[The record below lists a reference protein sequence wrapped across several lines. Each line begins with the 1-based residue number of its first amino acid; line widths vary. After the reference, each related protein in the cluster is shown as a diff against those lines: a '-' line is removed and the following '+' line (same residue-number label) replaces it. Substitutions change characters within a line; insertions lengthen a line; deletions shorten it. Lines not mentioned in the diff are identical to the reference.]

1 MIKPLSLASFNWKVL
16 LKSLFCQVLVLAIV
30 MAFGVTVFGDLARD
44 VMRVL
49 GESNLREFANS
60 TIASIMNGTFN
71 SADFTAQLN
80 AVISNVQENIKSI
93 HYPFAWGGATLS
105 YIVVILTLL
114 VYRLFVSYTDVTVEC
129 QLEEFMTSNA
139 SRPFIW
145 FLLKKQGRTWAFS
158 ALQLLC
164 TVPLDLLILT
174 GCLGLYLTFLI
185 AFGWW
190 TIIPVLI
197 IALVLYAARQT
208 VFAFCL
214 PAVVCEDMSA
224 RQAFKYGASR
234 IVFRFWSVF
243 WKTLIVIGS
252 MTAISAAA
260 LVCISNPV
268 WCTVV
273 ITIPNL
279 LLFFCLKCV
288 NIVEYFNA
296 HNRPYFYKRVVIEG
310 TDRYNKRLAR
320 KQRKSPKPQS
330 QDIGQNR

>member
-60 TIASIMNGTFN
+60 TIASIINGTFN

-80 AVISNVQENIKSI
+80 AVISNVQDNIKSI

-105 YIVVILTLL
+105 YIVVVLTLL

-145 FLLKKQGRTWAFS
+145 FLLKKQGKTWAFS

-164 TVPLDLLILT
+164 TVPLDLLIIT
-174 GCLGLYLTFLI
+174 GCLGLYLTF
-185 AFGWW
+185 
-190 TIIPVLI
+190 
-197 IALVLYAARQT
+197 
-208 VFAFCL
+208 
-214 PAVVCEDMSA
+214 
-224 RQAFKYGASR
+224 
-234 IVFRFWSVF
+234 
-243 WKTLIVIGS
+243 
-252 MTAISAAA
+252 
-260 LVCISNPV
+260 
-268 WCTVV
+268 
-273 ITIPNL
+273 
-279 LLFFCLKCV
+279 
-288 NIVEYFNA
+288 
-296 HNRPYFYKRVVIEG
+296 
-310 TDRYNKRLAR
+310 
-320 KQRKSPKPQS
+320 
-330 QDIGQNR
+330 

>member
-1 MIKPLSLASFNWKVL
+1 ML

-60 TIASIMNGTFN
+60 TIASIINGTFN

-105 YIVVILTLL
+105 YIVVVLTLL

-145 FLLKKQGRTWAFS
+145 FLLKKQGKTWAFS

-164 TVPLDLLILT
+164 TVPLDLLIIT

-243 WKTLIVIGS
+243 WKTLIVIGL
-252 MTAISAAA
+252 MAAISAAA
-260 LVCISNPV
+260 LVHISNPV

-279 LLFFCLKCV
+279 LLFFYLKCV
-288 NIVEYFNA
+288 NILKRSEQNFKREELSALNA
-296 HNRPYFYKRVVIEG
+296 SKKG
-310 TDRYNKRLAR
+310 KRLTLPLKSCIMKDKRHCNILAR
-320 KQRKSPKPQS
+320 IAS
-330 QDIGQNR
+330 

>member
-1 MIKPLSLASFNWKVL
+1 MIKSLSLAAFNWKVL
-16 LKSLFCQVLVLAIV
+16 LKSLFCQVLVLAILA
-30 MAFGVTVFGDLARD
+30 AFGVTVFGDLARD

-49 GESNLREFANS
+49 SESNLREFANS
-60 TIASIMNGTFN
+60 TIASIMSGNFN
-71 SADFTAQLN
+71 SADFTTELN
-80 AVISNVQENIKSI
+80 AVISNIQANISSI

-105 YIVVILTLL
+105 YIVVVLALL

-158 ALQLLC
+158 SLQLLC
-164 TVPLDLLILT
+164 AVPLDLLIIT

-190 TIIPVLI
+190 TIIPVLV
-197 IALVLYAARQT
+197 IALLMYSVRQT
-208 VFAFCL
+208 IFAFCL
-214 PAVVCEDMSA
+214 PAVVCETDMSA

-234 IVFRFWSVF
+234 IVFRFWRVF
-243 WKTLIVIGS
+243 WKTLIVIS
-252 MTAISAAA
+252 LMAVICTLAIMYIYNS
-260 LVCISNPV
+260 I
-268 WCTVV
+268 WCTLV
-273 ITIPNL
+273 ITVPNL

-288 NIVEYFNA
+288 NIVEYFDS

-310 TDRYNKRLAR
+310 TDRYNRRLAR
-320 KQRKSPKPQS
+320 KNKRS
-330 QDIGQNR
+330 NNN

>member
-1 MIKPLSLASFNWKVL
+1 MIKPLSLAAFNWKVL

-49 GESNLREFANS
+49 AESQLREFANS
-60 TIASIMNGTFN
+60 TIASIMNGSFN

-80 AVISNVQENIKSI
+80 AVISNVQASI
-93 HYPFAWGGATLS
+93 SSIRYPFAWGGATLS
-105 YIVVILTLL
+105 YIVVFLALL
-114 VYRLFVSYTDVTVEC
+114 LYRLFVSYTDVTVEY

-145 FLLKKQGRTWAFS
+145 FLLKKQGKTWAFS

-164 TVPLDLLILT
+164 ALPLDLLILT

-214 PAVVCEDMSA
+214 PAVACEDMST

-243 WKTLIVIGS
+243 WKTLVVIS
-252 MTAISAAA
+252 LMAVISALA
-260 LVCISNPV
+260 VMYIPNPM

-273 ITIPNL
+273 VTVPNL
-279 LLFFCLKCV
+279 LLFFYLKCV
-288 NIVEYFNA
+288 NIVEYFDA
-296 HNRPYFYKRVVIEG
+296 HNRPYFYKLVVIEG

-320 KQRKSPKPQS
+320 KQRKAK
-330 QDIGQNR
+330 